1 MPRSTSF
8 AIALGV
14 LAFAAVLP
22 AAGQLVVDDFSTTQ
36 SVSLSAING
45 TITSEISGAGLLGGV
60 RAIRLTQGAS
70 AGSLAGTVA
79 ANTLAMSTT
88 TLGDLEVWWDGV
100 DDDGFTPTGLGGI
113 DLTNGGLRDR
123 FRLQVLT
130 NDRPTELMRLQIWM
144 NGTDRCEAQFQM
156 PTGTLEVLFSAFTSC
171 TGAATTATAP
181 QAAGAVLFRTVNRPG
196 AWSFTLGSVAGAP
209 VELLSFTVD

>member
-1 MPRSTSF
+1 MPRSTSIVS
-8 AIALGV
+8 AVIVSAL
-14 LAFAAVLP
+14 AAALP

-36 SVSLSAING
+36 SVAHSTIN
-45 TITSEISGAGLLGGV
+45 TSTTSEIAGAGLLGGV
-60 RAIRLTQGAS
+60 RAIRLAQGAS
-70 AGSLAGTVA
+70 AGLLAGTVA
-79 ANTLAMSTT
+79 GNTLAMSTT

-100 DDDGFTPTGLGGI
+100 DDDGFTPTGLGGM
-113 DLTNGGLRDR
+113 DLTNGGSRDR

-144 NGTDRCEAQFQM
+144 NGADRCEAQFQM

-181 QAAGAVLFRTVNRPG
+181 QAAGAVFFRTVNRPG
-196 AWSFTLGSVAGAP
+196 AWSFTLGSVQGAP
-209 VELLSFTVD
+209 VELIYFAVD